1 MPWKLKVT
9 FNMLE
14 LQDNDKICE
23 TFYREE
29 HIDYGVNN
37 YNRNFTN
44 MLMLLSLVP
53 LIRFNT
59 MFLKCFD
66 ICIRSFWKYYSYKK
80 RFFIFASISLL
91 ERFHFSSV
99 AFYVLFLWEGCLL
112 KEKKNLSK
120 KCVCLLFVLWYPKKC
135 QYCYFFILPS
145 TLKILVSWQP
155 Q

>member
-112 KEKKNLSK
+112 KEKKNLQK
-120 KCVCLLFVLWYPKKC
+120 NVCAFFLCCGIQRSVSIVI
-135 QYCYFFILPS
+135 FFILVS